1 MGEYQLVR
9 QWKIIRTLQASQCGM
24 TVAELSG
31 LIAQGKRTIYRDLNA
46 LMNAGFPIY
55 SLREDGHSKWKL
67 VDGHKADSLMP
78 LTPAE
83 LVSLHMAREALK
95 VYKGSI
101 FHDGFQSIFDKISKM
116 IPAASKNYLEKMD
129 QTVKAEFLGSKNY
142 SAIGKTIAAVLNATV
157 DHRRIEITYLSAS
170 KNEKTTRMVEPH
182 SLIAKNYD
190 LYLVGYCHMRQAL
203 RTFALDRIKF
213 VRLLEEN
220 FECGPHV
227 LEAGHEAQSFK
238 IMPGQ
243 LRTVRVR
250 LSSSVSRTVKERKWH
265 PSQQLR
271 SLKNGSV
278 IVTFLVPINHEIIS
292 WIMGYGSKALVIEP
306 LSLRIKILQEIRGML
321 KRYAVKR
328 STKRKIDESIRATAS
343 EKTC

>member
-1 MGEYQLVR
+1 MGDYQSVR
-9 QWKIIRTLQASQCGM
+9 QWKIIRTLQASQCGT
-24 TVAELSG
+24 TVAELSD
-31 LIAQGKRTIYRDLNA
+31 LISESKRTIYRDLKT
-46 LMNAGFPIY
+46 LMNAGYPIY

-67 VDGHKADSLMP
+67 VDGAKADLFMP
-78 LTPAE
+78 LTPNE

-116 IPAASKNYLEKMD
+116 IPAASKNYLEKME
-129 QTVKAEFLGSKNY
+129 QTLKAEFLGSKNY
-142 SAIGKTIAAVLNATV
+142 SAVGQTIAAVLTATV
-157 DHRRIEITYLSAS
+157 EHRRIEITYFSAS

-182 SLIAKNYD
+182 SLIAKNFD

-220 FECGPHV
+220 FDYRPNV
-227 LEAGHEAQSFK
+227 LETSHEAQSFK
-238 IMPGQ
+238 INPGQ

-278 IVTFLVPINHEIIS
+278 IVTFVVPINHEIIS
-292 WIMGYGSKALVIEP
+292 WILGYGSKALVIEP
-306 LSLRIKILQEIRGML
+306 LSLRIRILQETKGML

-328 STKRKIDESIRATAS
+328 STKRKIDASPRAKVS